1 MQKLM
6 TLFLALSVLSSS
18 AFAYD
23 FGPLRPIDLIWYMVA
38 FCAFVILFI
47 LHHMMIE
54 QKGRKR
60 AATRRE

>member
-1 MQKLM
+1 MLRKVILLLL
-6 TLFLALSVLSSS
+6 TASPL